1 MPQLYLYILLSS
13 LTIASPGPGVLLTI
27 TNTLN
32 YNLKNAIAGI
42 LGIAVGMG
50 AISVVAASSVGVLI
64 VSSSYSLIIVKVAG
78 ASYLAYLG
86 VKLYKSVPKIINK
99 NRMVNTNE
107 MPSTIARFRQG
118 FLLSLLNPKPI
129 VFFMALFPQ
138 FITHNEPYVFQFIV
152 LSLTF
157 CLLVIVIHCVYG
169 VFASAI
175 KREMSSHRLFSA
187 INKVGGV
194 IFMFFS
200 AGLFISSLLPFWQ

>member
-42 LGIAVGMG
+42 VGIATGMG
-50 AISVVAASSVGVLI
+50 VISVVAASSVGVLI
-64 VSSSYSLIIVKVAG
+64 VSSAYSLIIVKVVG
-78 ASYLAYLG
+78 AAYLAYLG
-86 VKLYKSVPKIINK
+86 VKLYQSAPKLVDENRRGDIN
-99 NRMVNTNE
+99 E
-107 MPSTIARFRQG
+107 IPSTIARFRQG

-138 FITHNEPYVFQFIV
+138 FITNNDPYIFQFLV

-169 VFASAI
+169 VFASTI
-175 KREMSSHRLFSA
+175 KRGISSHRLFSVL
-187 INKVGGV
+187 NKVGGV
-194 IFMFFS
+194 IFILFS
-200 AGLFISSLLPFWQ
+200 AGLFISSLLPF

>member
-13 LTIASPGPGVLLTI
+13 LTIATPGPGVLLTI

-32 YNLKNAIAGI
+32 FNLKNAVAGI
-42 LGIAVGMG
+42 VGVAAGMG
-50 AISVVAASSVGVLI
+50 VISVVAASSVGVLI
-64 VSSSYSLIIVKVAG
+64 VSSSYSLIIVKVVG

-86 VKLYKSVPKIINK
+86 IKLYKSTPKRVDK
-99 NRMVNTNE
+99 NRIVNINE

-138 FITHNEPYVFQFIV
+138 FINNNDSYVFQFLV

-157 CLLVIVIHCVYG
+157 CLLAIVIHCLYG
-169 VFASAI
+169 IFASVI
-175 KREMSSHRLFSA
+175 KREMSSHRLFSVL
-187 INKVGGV
+187 NTVGGV
-194 IFMFFS
+194 IFMVFS
-200 AGLFISSLLPFWQ
+200 AGLFISSLLPLWQ

>member
-1 MPQLYLYILLSS
+1 MPQLYLYILLSI

-32 YNLKNAIAGI
+32 FNLKNAVAGI
-42 LGIAVGMG
+42 LGVAAGMG
-50 AISVVAASSVGVLI
+50 VISVVAASSVGVLI
-64 VSSSYSLIIVKVAG
+64 VSSCYSLIVVKVVG

-86 VKLYKSVPKIINK
+86 VKLYKSTPKRIDK
-99 NRMVNTNE
+99 NRMVNIHE
-107 MPSTIARFRQG
+107 MPTTSARFRQG

-138 FITHNEPYVFQFIV
+138 FINDSAPYVFQFLV

-157 CLLVIVIHCVYG
+157 CLLVIVIHCIYG

-175 KREMSSHRLFSA
+175 KREISSPRLFSVL
-187 INKVGGV
+187 NKVGGV

-200 AGLFISSLLPFWQ
+200 AGLLISSLLPFWQ

>member
-27 TNTLN
+27 TNMLN
-32 YNLKNAIAGI
+32 FNLKNAVADI
-42 LGIAVGMG
+42 LGIAAGMG

-64 VSSSYSLIIVKVAG
+64 VSSSYSLIVVKVAG

-86 VKLYKSVPKIINK
+86 VKLYKSAPKLVDK
-99 NRMVNTNE
+99 NRMVNINE

-138 FITHNEPYVFQFIV
+138 FITNNNSYVFQFLV

-157 CLLVIVIHCVYG
+157 CLLVIVIHCIYG

-175 KREMSSHRLFSA
+175 KREISSHHLLSVL
-187 INKVGGV
+187 NKVGVV
-194 IFMFFS
+194 IFMLFS

>member
-32 YNLKNAIAGI
+32 YNSKNAIAGI
-42 LGIAVGMG
+42 LGVAAGMG
-50 AISVVAASSVGVLI
+50 VISVVAASSVGVLI
-64 VSSSYSLIIVKVAG
+64 VSSSYSLIIVKVVG

-86 VKLYKSVPKIINK
+86 VKLYKSAPKTIDE
-99 NRMVNTNE
+99 NRTVAINE

-138 FITHNEPYVFQFIV
+138 FINNNHPYVFQFIV

-157 CLLVIVIHCVYG
+157 CLLVIVIHGVYG
-169 VFASAI
+169 IFASAI
-175 KREMSSHRLFSA
+175 KREMSSHRLFSVL
-187 INKVGGV
+187 NKVGGV

-200 AGLFISSLLPFWQ
+200 AGLLISSLLPFWH